1 MDLIPGIVGQKAE
14 MVTFYYG
21 AIFVFLGV
29 LIISQR
35 AYIGSQPLA
44 RHLSWLAAFGLSH
57 GASELLLTLG
67 MLVGL
72 SPFLLWLH
80 IAVEWLSWVCLV
92 EFGRRIW
99 LAALDRDELT
109 SDFRNPFGPLL
120 HLGPLLAFILVLS
133 LAEPG
138 LPGAHVLVVYLMAV
152 PAPLV
157 AAAGLVVTA
166 LIRRDDFQPSGTYV
180 YIFMA
185 AASLVAMGLL
195 AAASVVGT
203 VPFQGEPDISSAYLL
218 NSLLVLRGVVALL
231 LVISVGRIVALFH
244 ATQRK
249 QIFDALELEG
259 RRSKMILDA
268 AAEGILEVN
277 KDGVIQFVNPAAA
290 RMLGTEPELLVGRLY
305 HAAIHHSQ
313 VDGSPNTHGSSPILN
328 AIRRGELQGGN
339 DQSFIRADGS
349 SFSIEYTCVPVLLHG
364 KLQGAVLTFSDITE
378 RLRVNKLLRVTQG
391 MAHIGG
397 WELHPDT
404 DTVRWTDEVF
414 KIHEVPVGSKISPAS
429 IVEFFKGSARDV
441 FEQALRDATNSGQG
455 FDLELRLE
463 TARNN
468 RKWVRLIGQPYQ
480 KTGSRYSVTGTY
492 QDVTER
498 VLQQR
503 KLRDNRDFYELILD
517 SVPIRIAHIDDQM
530 RVGYANHS
538 YEEWFGKPK
547 SSLQGKHVSEIMS
560 AEGYAEAR
568 PSMERAL
575 RGESV
580 SFQVNPNRNGV
591 AYRLAVHYLPHVS
604 REGKVLGFFSVVQD
618 MTEFRQLEEKLVQAQ
633 KMEAVG
639 QLTGG
644 LAHDF
649 NNLLGVI
656 LGNLQLL
663 ERPLRDDEK
672 MHRKVKTATRAAM
685 RGADLTRR
693 LLAFSRRQMLEPKV
707 VDLHHLVDNLDEL
720 IRRTLGEGIDI
731 ATDFPESLWPTM
743 VDPSQL
749 ETAILN
755 LSINARD
762 AMPSGGSLRIVCGN
776 VSIDANESRRIGGI
790 IPGEYVTV
798 RVSDSGT
805 GMSREVLR
813 QVFEPFFTTKDVG
826 KGSGLGLSMVYG
838 FAEQSGG
845 TVTIESEPHMGTS
858 VTIYLPKAE
867 SDEPD
872 LREETLIHRFMPGG
886 DERILVVDDEDDV
899 RETVISLLHEL
910 GYKTFEASNGPEA
923 LAVVR
928 EGQQID
934 LLLSDVRMPGG
945 LYGPALARQVR
956 SLRPEIKVMF
966 TSGFAENHAIQREE
980 WVSGAEMLTK
990 PYKNEELALRIREL
1004 LDRKIANVRGKSESA
1019 VGNR

>member
-1 MDLIPGIVGQKAE
+1 MDLIPGLTGPKAE

-21 AIFVFLGV
+21 AIFVFLGA

-35 AYIGSQPLA
+35 GHIGSQPLS
-44 RHLSWLAAFGLSH
+44 RQLWLLAAFGLIH
-57 GASELLLTLG
+57 GASELLLTLSL
-67 MLVGL
+67 LVGPGP
-72 SPFLLWLH
+72 SILWLH
-80 IAVEWLSWVCLV
+80 IAVEWLSWACLV
-92 EFGRRIW
+92 EFARRIW
-99 LAALDRDELT
+99 LEALDREDLLA
-109 SDFRNPFGPLL
+109 DYRHPFGPLL
-120 HLGPLLAFILVLS
+120 HLGPVLIFVPVLLLTR
-133 LAEPG
+133 PG
-138 LPGAHVLVVYLMAV
+138 LPAAHALMVYLMSV

-157 AAAGLVVTA
+157 AAAALIVTA
-166 LIRRDDFQPSGTYV
+166 LIRREEFRPSGTFV
-180 YIFMA
+180 YILMA
-185 AASLVAMGLL
+185 AAGLVSISLLVAGSAAGL
-195 AAASVVGT
+195 SV
-203 VPFQGEPDISSAYLL
+203 FQSAPAIQSAYLET
-218 NSLLVLRGVVALL
+218 SVMVLRSLAALF
-231 LVISVGRIVALFH
+231 LVFSIGRIVALFH

-249 QIFDALELEG
+249 QVANALELES

-268 AAEGILEVN
+268 AAEGILEVD
-277 KDGVIQFVNPAAA
+277 KGGVIQFVNPAAA
-290 RMLGTEPELLVGRLY
+290 RMLGTDPESLVGRLY
-305 HAAIHHSQ
+305 HTAIHHTLA
-313 VDGSPNTHGSSPILN
+313 DGSPNSPGSSPILN
-328 AIRRGELQGGN
+328 AIRRGELHSGN
-339 DQSFIRADGS
+339 DQSFIRVDGG
-349 SFSIEYTCVPVLLHG
+349 SFSIEHTCVPVQLDG
-364 KLQGAVLTFSDITE
+364 VLQGAVLTFSDITE
-378 RLRVNKLLRVTQG
+378 SLRVNKLLRVTQS

-404 DTVRWTDEVF
+404 NTVRWTDEVF
-414 KIHEVPVGSKISPAS
+414 KIHEVPVTSEISPES
-429 IVEFFKGSARDV
+429 IVNFFKGSARDV
-441 FEQALRDATNSGQG
+441 FEQALQDAINSGQG

-463 TARNN
+463 TGRSHK
-468 RKWVRLIGQPYQ
+468 KWVRLIGQPYQ
-480 KTGSRYSVTGTY
+480 KSGSRYSITGTY

-538 YEEWFGKPK
+538 YEEWFGKSK
-547 SSLQGKHVSEIMS
+547 SFLLGKHVSEIMS
-560 AEGYAEAR
+560 PEGYAEAR
-568 PSMERAL
+568 PGMERAL
-575 RGESV
+575 RGESI
-580 SFQVNPNRNGV
+580 SFQVNPIRNGV
-591 AYRLAVHYLPHVS
+591 AHRLAVHYLPHVS

-693 LLAFSRRQMLEPKV
+693 LLAFSRRQILEPKV
-707 VDLHHLVDNLDEL
+707 VDLHDLVDNLNEL
-720 IRRTLGEGIDI
+720 VHRTLGEGIDI

-755 LSINARD
+755 LAINARD
-762 AMPSGGSLRIVCGN
+762 AMPGGGSLRIVCGN
-776 VSIDANESRRIGGI
+776 HLVDAKESRDIGGI

-798 RVSDSGT
+798 KVSDSGI
-805 GMSREVLR
+805 GMRREVLR
-813 QVFEPFFTTKDVG
+813 QVFEPFFTTKEVG

-858 VTIYLPKAE
+858 VTIYLPRAE

-872 LREETLIHRFMPGG
+872 LREETLIHKFMPGG
-886 DERILVVDDEDDV
+886 NERILVVDDEDDV
-899 RETVISLLHEL
+899 RETVIALLHEL
-910 GYKTFEASNGPEA
+910 GYETLEASNGPEA

-928 EGQQID
+928 NGAEVD

-956 SLRPEIKVMF
+956 LLKPGIKVMF
-966 TSGFAENHAIQREE
+966 TSGFAENHTIQREE

-990 PYKNEELALRIREL
+990 PYKNEELALRIRQL
-1004 LDRKIANVRGKSESA
+1004 LDRKSLDVRGKSESA
-1019 VGNR
+1019 VGN

>member
-1 MDLIPGIVGQKAE
+1 MDLIPGLVGQKAE

-21 AIFVFLGV
+21 AIFVFLGA

-44 RHLSWLAAFGLSH
+44 RQLWLLAAFGLSH
-57 GASELLLTLG
+57 GASELLLTLS
-67 MLVGL
+67 MLIGP
-72 SPFLLWLH
+72 SPSVLWLH
-80 IAVEWLSWVCLV
+80 IAVEWLSWACLV
-92 EFGRRIW
+92 EFGRRVW
-99 LAALDRDELT
+99 LAALDREELLR
-109 SDFRNPFGPLL
+109 DFRNPFGPLL
-120 HLGPLLAFILVLS
+120 HLGPAMVFVLALLLAGFGLS
-133 LAEPG
+133 EAHLA
-138 LPGAHVLVVYLMAV
+138 VVYLMAV

-157 AAAGLVVTA
+157 AAAGLVVAA
-166 LIRRDDFQPSGTYV
+166 LIRRDEFQLSGTFVYV
-180 YIFMA
+180 VMA
-185 AASLVAMGLL
+185 AASLVGVGLL
-195 AAASVVGT
+195 AAASVVGDT
-203 VPFQGEPDISSAYLL
+203 PFQSGPEIQSAYLE
-218 NSLLVLRGVVALL
+218 NSLLVLRSLAALL
-231 LVISVGRIVALFH
+231 LVFSVGRIVALFH

-249 QIFDALELEG
+249 QVFAALEIES

-277 KDGVIQFVNPAAA
+277 KNGVIQFANPAAA
-290 RMLGTEPELLVGRLY
+290 RMLGTDPEHLVGRLY
-305 HAAIHHSQ
+305 HAAIHHSL
-313 VDGSPNTHGSSPILN
+313 VDGSANSPGSSPILN
-328 AIRRGELQGGN
+328 AIRRGELQSGN
-339 DQSFIRADGS
+339 DQSFMRADGS
-349 SFSIEYTCVPVLLHG
+349 SFSIEYTCAPVLLDG
-364 KLQGAVLTFSDITE
+364 NLQGAVLTFSDITE

-397 WELHPDT
+397 WELHPDAN
-404 DTVRWTDEVF
+404 TVRWTEEVF
-414 KIHEVPVGSKISPAS
+414 RIHEVPVDSEISPES
-429 IVEFFKGSARDV
+429 IVDFFRGSARNV
-441 FEQALRDATNSGQG
+441 FEQALKDAINSGQG

-468 RKWVRLIGQPYQ
+468 KKWVRLIGRPYQ
-480 KTGSRYSVTGTY
+480 KSGSRYSITGTY

-560 AEGYAEAR
+560 AEGYAEAG

-591 AYRLAVHYLPHVS
+591 AYRLAVHYLPHIS

-663 ERPLRDDEK
+663 ERPLRSDEK

-693 LLAFSRRQMLEPKV
+693 LLAFSRRQILEPKV

-720 IRRTLGEGIDI
+720 VRRTLGEGIDI
-731 ATDFPESLWPTM
+731 TTDFPESLWPTM

-755 LSINARD
+755 LAINARD
-762 AMPSGGSLRIVCGN
+762 AMPSGGSLGIVCGN
-776 VSIDANESRRIGGI
+776 RLVDAKESREIGGI
-790 IPGEYVTV
+790 VPGEYVTV
-798 RVSDSGT
+798 RVSDSGV
-805 GMSREVLR
+805 GMTREVLR

-845 TVTIESEPHMGTS
+845 TVTIESEPYMGTS

-867 SDEPD
+867 SEKPD
-872 LREETLIHRFMPGG
+872 LRDETLIHRFMPGG
-886 DERILVVDDEDDV
+886 DECILVVDDEEDV

-910 GYKTFEASNGPEA
+910 GYKTLEASNGPEA
-923 LAVVR
+923 LEVVR
-928 EGQQID
+928 DGPQID

-956 SLRPEIKVMF
+956 SLRPDIKVMF
-966 TSGFAENHAIQREE
+966 TSGFAESQTIQREE
-980 WVSGAEMLTK
+980 WVSGAEMLKK
-990 PYKNEELALRIREL
+990 PYKNEELALKMRQL
-1004 LDRKIANVRGKSESA
+1004 LDRETVDVRGKSESA